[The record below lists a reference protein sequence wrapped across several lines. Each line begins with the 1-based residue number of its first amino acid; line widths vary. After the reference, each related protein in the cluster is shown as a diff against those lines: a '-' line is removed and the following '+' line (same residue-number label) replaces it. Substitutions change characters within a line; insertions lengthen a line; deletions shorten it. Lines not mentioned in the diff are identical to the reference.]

1 MPTTHPSQS
10 VYLSLG
16 SNLGNREAN
25 LNRAVRMLRDPDR
38 VMLERIS
45 SCFETEPV
53 GYRDQPWFLNLAL
66 EIRTSLTPRQVLD
79 RCKRIERSMGRVPT
93 FQGAP
98 RVIDLDI
105 LLYGK
110 RIVDD
115 LDLTIPHPRMARRRF
130 VLEPLSEIAPD
141 TIHPVLGMNLRSIL
155 LACPD
160 SATVRRHPARVLL

>member
-160 SATVRRHPARVLL
+160 SATVKRHPARVLL